1 MFGPS
6 LLDTKMPNT
15 KRTRLLRRLVL
26 CFAANVGLLLLLVA
40 LIWRF
45 ADESAY
51 FRFGPCAALRIV
63 GVPIDTW
70 TRYACLH
77 AVLLFTQTIDMLVSE
92 FANPILAFNIYNP
105 DKEVITDFTHCELQ
119 FFAQSLWFING
130 VRAALMLIVTISQ
143 FDIAVA
149 KVVYTEL
156 TGLFTV
162 YFLLSE
168 KRFALDEEEEERAG
182 LLDSV

>member
-1 MFGPS
+1 MSHP
-6 LLDTKMPNT
+6 
-15 KRTRLLRRLVL
+15 KRTRLLRRLAL
-26 CFAANVGLLLLLVA
+26 CFAANVTLLLLLVA

-45 ADESAY
+45 ANESSY

-77 AVLLFTQTIDMLVSE
+77 AILLFTQTIDMLVSE

-130 VRAALMLIVTISQ
+130 VRTALMLVVTISQ

-162 YFLLSE
+162 FWLLKE
-168 KRFALDEEEEERAG
+168 KRFVMGEDEESAALLSAQEEYNA
-182 LLDSV
+182 